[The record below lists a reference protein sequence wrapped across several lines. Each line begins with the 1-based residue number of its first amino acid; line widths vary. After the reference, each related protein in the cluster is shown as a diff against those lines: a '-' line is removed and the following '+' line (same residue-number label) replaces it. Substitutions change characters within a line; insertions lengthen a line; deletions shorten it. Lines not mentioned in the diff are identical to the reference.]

1 MSTGKKKKISAG
13 KRKFRRFLRIYASIL
28 GIATIVVCIIVWG
41 RLKNYQESK
50 RYEITRYRLVTPELI
65 NEEEVQ
71 QLWPGTSE

>member
-41 RLKNYQESK
+41 RLKIIRKVMIIQNQS
-50 RYEITRYRLVTPELI
+50 TVLTNL
-65 NEEEVQ
+65 
-71 QLWPGTSE
+71 

>member
-41 RLKNYQESK
+41 RLKIIRKAMIIQNQS
-50 RYEITRYRLVTPELI
+50 IVLTNL
-65 NEEEVQ
+65 
-71 QLWPGTSE
+71 